1 MCDLTKWATA
11 ENVGGCAGCTFNE
24 SFMLIMYCN
33 FGGDLGAYYRQ
44 SEEVSASCYMAEL

>member
-33 FGGDLGAYYRQ
+33 FGGDLGAYYRVRKSQ
-44 SEEVSASCYMAEL
+44 QAVMAEL